1 MCADVFHL
9 SSQGIN
15 QRRNKA
21 MDMRMQAQVLPQ
33 GGMLYNLNFV
43 SLIKRKEMST
53 DDLKKRLH
61 EGIENIDDN
70 EFLNT
75 IKELID
81 HKYSASEEPELSN
94 WQLKRIRESEKQI
107 NQGDFLTNKE
117 ADQIID
123 KWLKE

>member
-15 QRRNKA
+15 QTGNKA
-21 MDMRMQAQVLPQ
+21 MDMRMQAQVMPQ

-81 HKYSASEEPELSN
+81 HKYSASEEPELSD

-107 NQGDFLTNKE
+107 SQGDFLTNKE

>member
-1 MCADVFHL
+1 
-9 SSQGIN
+9 
-15 QRRNKA
+15 
-21 MDMRMQAQVLPQ
+21 
-33 GGMLYNLNFV
+33 
-43 SLIKRKEMST
+43 MST
-53 DDLKKRLH
+53 DELKKHLH

-81 HKYSASEEPELSN
+81 HKYSASSVPKMSD

-107 NQGDFLTNKE
+107 SQGDFLTNEE
-117 ADQIID
+117 ADKIID

>member
-1 MCADVFHL
+1 
-9 SSQGIN
+9 
-15 QRRNKA
+15 
-21 MDMRMQAQVLPQ
+21 
-33 GGMLYNLNFV
+33 
-43 SLIKRKEMST
+43 MST
-53 DDLKKRLH
+53 DDLKKHLH

-123 KWLKE
+123 DILHHIKEMDSRASTKL

>member
-9 SSQGIN
+9 SSRGIN

-81 HKYSASEEPELSN
+81 HKYSASEEPELSD

-107 NQGDFLTNKE
+107 SQGDFLTNKE

>member
-1 MCADVFHL
+1 
-9 SSQGIN
+9 
-15 QRRNKA
+15 
-21 MDMRMQAQVLPQ
+21 
-33 GGMLYNLNFV
+33 
-43 SLIKRKEMST
+43 MST
-53 DDLKKRLH
+53 DELKKYLH

-81 HKYSASEEPELSN
+81 RKYSASKEPELSE
-94 WQLKRIRESEKQI
+94 WQLKRIRESEIQI
-107 NQGDFLTNKE
+107 CQGDFLTNEE

>member
-15 QRRNKA
+15 QRGNKA
-21 MDMRMQAQVLPQ
+21 KDVRMQAQVLPQ

-81 HKYSASEEPELSN
+81 HKYSASKEPELSD

-107 NQGDFLTNKE
+107 SQGDFLTNDE

>member
-1 MCADVFHL
+1 
-9 SSQGIN
+9 
-15 QRRNKA
+15 
-21 MDMRMQAQVLPQ
+21 
-33 GGMLYNLNFV
+33 
-43 SLIKRKEMST
+43 MST
-53 DDLKKRLH
+53 DELKKRLH

-81 HKYSASEEPELSN
+81 HKYSASIEPELSG

-107 NQGDFLTNKE
+107 SQGDFLTNEE

>member
-1 MCADVFHL
+1 MCRNVSSLLSGYNPTREQGNGYADAG
-9 SSQGIN
+9 SGS
-15 QRRNKA
+15 A
-21 MDMRMQAQVLPQ
+21 Q

-81 HKYSASEEPELSN
+81 HKYSASEEPELSD

-107 NQGDFLTNKE
+107 SQGDFLTNKE

>member
-1 MCADVFHL
+1 
-9 SSQGIN
+9 
-15 QRRNKA
+15 
-21 MDMRMQAQVLPQ
+21 MDMRMHAQVLPQ
-33 GGMLYNLNFV
+33 GGTLYNLNFV

-81 HKYSASEEPELSN
+81 HKYSASEEPELSD

-107 NQGDFLTNKE
+107 SQGDFLTNKE